1 MFGYVRTYT
10 SELYVKE
17 NEFYKGVYCG
27 LCRSLGKCTGQLS
40 RATLNYDFVFGALL
54 RLAATGEKISFEKKR
69 CISHPIRK
77 RAMAT
82 RCESLDFCARAGA
95 LLSYHKANDDVCDE
109 RGAKRAKARFLRA
122 LMRGMRRKARKQ
134 LEAADTVISSR
145 LSELSKIEKLAL
157 ESADTPADCFGH
169 LMGEILSLSLPEKE
183 SRIIKNAAFHLG
195 RWIYLVDA
203 ADDFCD
209 DVKKGRF
216 NPFFCLYKEEAL
228 SDTHKET
235 IFNALTAE
243 LMQIGAALD
252 LLDRD
257 NANENVFGIIENI
270 LTLGMPNTA
279 ERVLYG
285 EKGNSHERSL

>member
-69 CISHPIRK
+69 CIIHPIRK

-109 RGAKRAKARFLRA
+109 KGMRRARARFVRA
-122 LMRGMRRKARKQ
+122 MSRGMRRKARKQ
-134 LEAADTVISSR
+134 LDRADVIISTR
-145 LSELSKIEKLAL
+145 LSELSEIEKLCL
-157 ESADTPADCFGH
+157 ESADVPADCFGH
-169 LMGEILSLSLPEKE
+169 LMGELLSLSLPEKE
-183 SRIIKNAAFHLG
+183 AKIIKNAAFHLG
-195 RWIYLVDA
+195 RWIYLIDA
-203 ADDFCD
+203 ADDFSS
-209 DVKKGRF
+209 DVKNGRF
-216 NPFFCLYKEEAL
+216 NPLFCLYKENTLTEE
-228 SDTHKET
+228 HKET
-235 IFNALTAE
+235 LFNALTAE
-243 LMQIGAALD
+243 LMSISAAID
-252 LLDRD
+252 LLDTE
-257 NANENVFGIIENI
+257 NANENVFGIIRNI